1 MVNQKK
7 KTNYPL
13 GWVKA
18 QYRFAFA
25 LHTLTLAPHCAK
37 YKILFLL
44 DDDTFVNWN
53 NLVNRVQQLDP
64 KSPVYL
70 NSQVSVV
77 VAALVI
83 GSGRNRR
90 EHPARVSE

>member
-25 LHTLTLAPHCAK
+25 LHTLTLLQHCSK

-44 DDDTFVNWN
+44 DDA
-53 NLVNRVQQLDP
+53 QQ
-64 KSPVYL
+64 
-70 NSQVSVV
+70 
-77 VAALVI
+77 AAL
-83 GSGRNRR
+83 S
-90 EHPARVSE
+90 ECWWQMKCRVSHGWMYLWGPGF